1 MASGMRF
8 GRFRPDSAGIMEVFK
23 GAGMQAVLSSAAG
36 QKASAATSV
45 AHLHRTSASPEYE
58 GVSKVLDRTAVGIV
72 RPANWA
78 GYVDQK
84 YHHTLDSLNH

>member
-8 GRFRPDSAGIMEVFK
+8 GKFRPDSAGIMEVFK
-23 GAGMQAVLSSAAG
+23 SPEMQAALSEAAG
-36 QKASAATSV
+36 QKASEAESIG
-45 AHLHRTSASPEYE
+45 HLHRTNAVPEYE

-72 RPANWA
+72 RPANAA
-78 GYVDQK
+78 GYIDQK